1 LVPDWYD
8 SYRLIETQKS
18 TAGMSSIG
26 GPTASS
32 EVGEILDADIYFN
45 PNDSRTSHVTPLALT
60 GTPSAYD
67 MESIL
72 THERGHSL
80 GFSHSAVWN
89 AMMFPF
95 APTVGTFSGTRP
107 SLGQPDASLGEDD
120 RTGLRVLYPDPSD
133 TLRVDAIRGT
143 Y

>member
-26 GPTASS
+26 PTASS

-45 PNDSRTSHVTPLALT
+45 PSDSRTSHATLLALK

-72 THERGHSL
+72 THEMGHSL
-80 GFSHSAVWN
+80 GFSHSAVWS
-89 AMMFPF
+89 AVMFPF
-95 APTVGTFSGTRP
+95 APTAGTLVALARRSHNPTLLWEKTIALGCESHTRIH
-107 SLGQPDASLGEDD
+107 
-120 RTGLRVLYPDPSD
+120 RTLC
-133 TLRVDAIRGT
+133 A
-143 Y
+143 